1 MSEATA
7 VKKQTSAD
15 LQVKFSKLLWALFS
29 IGQIG
34 HLVKAHMMETAR
46 KGCAVLSIFR
56 VGGIHF

>member
-15 LQVKFSKLLWALFS
+15 LQVKFSKLLSALFS

-34 HLVKAHMMETAR
+34 HLVKAQEKDVRFWVFLESRAF
-46 KGCAVLSIFR
+46 IFSPY
-56 VGGIHF
+56 